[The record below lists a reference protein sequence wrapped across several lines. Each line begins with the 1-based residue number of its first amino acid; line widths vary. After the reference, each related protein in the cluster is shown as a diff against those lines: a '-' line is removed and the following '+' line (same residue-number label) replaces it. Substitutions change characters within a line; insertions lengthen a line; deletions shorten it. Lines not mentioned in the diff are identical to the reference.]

1 MSRLANFFL
10 LHPLFS
16 LFLAAHAGAIAS
28 PATLLPFSPFCIFL
42 NKQFGR
48 QILFFL
54 LRVKEAEAFS
64 LSWRDTAPRLSFL
77 HSVTPIQS
85 LIAPTGP
92 PCLFHLPPVLRPST
106 GRRGG
111 RREGGREVF
120 AERSADRK
128 RGKEEE
134 GWETGGPSL
143 VCKSK
148 GCLHSLLGRSL
159 VDGGINVPGKSARE
173 CREEVSKG
181 RKKRME
187 DKGGRKLDGE
197 SVNLSPRFNR
207 M

>member
-10 LHPLFS
+10 LHPLF
-16 LFLAAHAGAIAS
+16 LAAHAGAITS

-54 LRVKEAEAFS
+54 LRVRKPKRFRFPGGAMPLHALPALRDPHPITDCSHGTSLPFS
-64 LSWRDTAPRLSFL
+64 S
-77 HSVTPIQS
+77 
-85 LIAPTGP
+85 
-92 PCLFHLPPVLRPST
+92 PPVLRPST

-173 CREEVSKG
+173 CREEVSKEGKKEEDG
-181 RKKRME
+181 RQ
-187 DKGGRKLDGE
+187 GGTKT
-197 SVNLSPRFNR
+197 
-207 M
+207 